1 MDADGG
7 VRLFVDCKRPV
18 PGAGAEAQRIGR
30 PGRIALDALGLAGE
44 RLGGQAMTGPDRPHQ
59 WLNHQRHGP
68 LPALLLLLTVATGV
82 VDAVSILALG
92 RVFVANMTG
101 NIVFIGFALAGAPGF
116 SLVAAVLAL
125 AGFLI
130 GAAACGPL
138 IGRWRQARGRLLA
151 VVTTVEAILLAGA
164 LAIAALSAEPFG
176 DTARN
181 LIAVVSAI
189 ALGMQNA
196 AAREL
201 AVPDA
206 TTTVLTMTLTG
217 FAADLRERNV
227 PVLIRRLLA
236 IVAMLVGALVGA
248 ILVQR
253 RDTTWALA
261 LAVVLVTIVCAA
273 AWTRGRRPGPWQTPA
288 QTR

>member
-1 MDADGG
+1 M
-7 VRLFVDCKRPV
+7 
-18 PGAGAEAQRIGR
+18 
-30 PGRIALDALGLAGE
+30 
-44 RLGGQAMTGPDRPHQ
+44 
-59 WLNHQRHGP
+59 
-68 LPALLLLLTVATGV
+68 
-82 VDAVSILALG
+82 
-92 RVFVANMTG
+92 
-101 NIVFIGFALAGAPGF
+101 
-116 SLVAAVLAL
+116 
-125 AGFLI
+125 
-130 GAAACGPL
+130 
-138 IGRWRQARGRLLA
+138 LA
-151 VVTTVEAILLAGA
+151 VVDRGVLLLAGA
-164 LAIAALSAEPFG
+164 LTIAAGSAEPFG

-236 IVAMLVGALVGA
+236 IVAMLVGALIGA
-248 ILVQR
+248 ILVLR

-261 LAVVLVTIVCAA
+261 LAVALVTIVCAA
-273 AWTRGRRPGPWQTPA
+273 AFAGSSRIAIMSKSASVARPASVSALIIGRTGIWKTP
-288 QTR
+288 

>member
-1 MDADGG
+1 M
-7 VRLFVDCKRPV
+7 
-18 PGAGAEAQRIGR
+18 E
-30 PGRIALDALGLAGE
+30 
-44 RLGGQAMTGPDRPHQ
+44 
-59 WLNHQRHGP
+59 
-68 LPALLLLLTVATGV
+68 
-82 VDAVSILALG
+82 
-92 RVFVANMTG
+92 
-101 NIVFIGFALAGAPGF
+101 
-116 SLVAAVLAL
+116 SL
-125 AGFLI
+125 
-130 GAAACGPL
+130 
-138 IGRWRQARGRLLA
+138 
-151 VVTTVEAILLAGA
+151 LLAGA
-164 LAIAALSAEPFG
+164 LTIAAGSAEPFG

-248 ILVQR
+248 ILVLR

-261 LAVVLVTIVCAA
+261 VAVALVTIVCAA
-273 AWTRGRRPGPWQTPA
+273 AWTFGRRPGPGQTPA
-288 QTR
+288 RTR

>member
-1 MDADGG
+1 MVSRTG
-7 VRLFVDCKRPV
+7 P
-18 PGAGAEAQRIGR
+18 GR
-30 PGRIALDALGLAGE
+30 PH
-44 RLGGQAMTGPDRPHQ
+44 P
-59 WLNHQRHGP
+59 WLNHPRHGP
-68 LPALLLLLTVATGV
+68 LPALLLVLTVATGV

-101 NIVFIGFALAGAPGF
+101 NVVFIGFALAGAPGF
-116 SLVAAVLAL
+116 SLAAAVLAL

-130 GAAACGPL
+130 GAAACGPA
-138 IGRWRQARGRLLA
+138 ISRWRTARGRLLA

-164 LAIAALSAEPFG
+164 LAIAAVSAQPLG
-176 DTARN
+176 DIPRN
-181 LIAVVSAI
+181 LIAAVSAI

-217 FAADLRERNV
+217 FAADLRERDV

-236 IVAMLVGALVGA
+236 IVAMLVGGLVGA
-248 ILVQR
+248 ILVLR
-253 RDTTWALA
+253 RDMTWALA
-261 LAVVLVTIVCAA
+261 LAVVLVAIVCTA
-273 AWTRGRRPGPWQTPA
+273 AWTLGRRPGPWQTPA
-288 QTR
+288 H

>member
-1 MDADGG
+1 M
-7 VRLFVDCKRPV
+7 
-18 PGAGAEAQRIGR
+18 E
-30 PGRIALDALGLAGE
+30 
-44 RLGGQAMTGPDRPHQ
+44 
-59 WLNHQRHGP
+59 
-68 LPALLLLLTVATGV
+68 
-82 VDAVSILALG
+82 
-92 RVFVANMTG
+92 
-101 NIVFIGFALAGAPGF
+101 
-116 SLVAAVLAL
+116 SL
-125 AGFLI
+125 
-130 GAAACGPL
+130 
-138 IGRWRQARGRLLA
+138 
-151 VVTTVEAILLAGA
+151 LLAGA
-164 LAIAALSAEPFG
+164 LTIAAGSAEPFG

-236 IVAMLVGALVGA
+236 IVAMLVGALLGA
-248 ILVQR
+248 ILVLR

-261 LAVVLVTIVCAA
+261 LAVALVTIVCAA
-273 AWTRGRRPGPWQTPA
+273 AWMFGRRPGSWQSPA
-288 QTR
+288 RTR